1 MDALKT
7 TYWYSSDWNLI
18 QFIIQSPRIMIIDS
32 SINIFL
38 AFNIF
43 KLHCLNEIGWSKLD
57 DNVAGQVQLNPDNF
71 VSCIWKID
79 MIYRQTRIKWREWQS
94 VDKWCVVNG

>member
-1 MDALKT
+1 M
-7 TYWYSSDWNLI
+7 
-18 QFIIQSPRIMIIDS
+18 
-32 SINIFL
+32 
-38 AFNIF
+38 
-43 KLHCLNEIGWSKLD
+43 D

-79 MIYRQTRIKWREWQS
+79 MIYRQTRIKWREWQI